1 MTEDFMLSSKTGPCG
16 KRTFLGDKEK
26 RILLV
31 DEFDVFFNRSFYGE
45 TYVYIGESLR
55 FVEIIE
61 LQKKARSMS
70 LGGGDTTL
78 ILPKL
83 CYGQW
88 MLTRLS

>member
-1 MTEDFMLSSKTGPCG
+1 MNKEDNSREMVGDLMLSSKTGPSG
-16 KRTFLGDKEK
+16 KRTFLGYKKGQKK

-61 LQKKARSMS
+61 LQKNSTVNESRR
-70 LGGGDTTL
+70 
-78 ILPKL
+78 
-83 CYGQW
+83 W
-88 MLTRLS
+88 